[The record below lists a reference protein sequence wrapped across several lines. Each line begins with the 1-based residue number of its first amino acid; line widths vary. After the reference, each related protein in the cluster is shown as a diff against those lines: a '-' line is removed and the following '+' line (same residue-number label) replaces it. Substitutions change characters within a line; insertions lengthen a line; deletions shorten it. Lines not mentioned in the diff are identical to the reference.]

1 MGDFDDWYD
10 TPVLV
15 LAPAGT
21 NEWGAKIPGTTST
34 VPCQVS
40 QQVQLV
46 RNADGQEVTS
56 SASVQAAL
64 EWEATFEPGHV
75 VIVHGRRTQV
85 IGVAVYRGD
94 PDLEGITVTLT

>member
-1 MGDFDDWYD
+1 MSEFDDWYD

-21 NEWGAKIPGTTST
+21 NEWGAKIPGNTST

-64 EWEATFEPGHV
+64 EWAPTFQPGHV
-75 VIVHGRRTQV
+75 VMIGGRRTQV
-85 IGVAVYRGD
+85 IGVAVYSGD
-94 PDLEGITVTLT
+94 PALEGITVTLT